1 MRVIKTNT
9 LSYETFY
16 ESLKYLAQADPGKSE
31 LKLLKT
37 EAIQSNGNMLE
48 KYAHFFQ
55 NLLAFTNYLNE
66 KNRIEDVLSGLKS
79 ALRHQLTLKETTL
92 FLFNDSPN
100 KLVPLDSSADE
111 KIVHFVNYALKE
123 GMLEKIFQKNVLT
136 FILNSKNTGNGG
148 ANLNFIF
155 VPISENNKKKGI
167 LLIQTPITSFDEGTL
182 EYGSVKV
189 ILGVAIQK
197 ISSLLKS
204 NELNEVYHDLQV
216 YQSKLQND
224 YKLSAIGE
232 LTSGIV
238 EDIMNPLQV
247 ILTYADMIQNEH
259 NLSDNGMVENIKQ
272 QIKKIEVI
280 INRLVKFASLNN
292 DKPKIAP
299 CSMNDLISEFY
310 NIINSSLK
318 TKKYECVLDFESN
331 IPSIAANKDLF
342 NQLLI
347 NVFGLLNP
355 SSATGGGILVQT
367 KLMQEKVAV
376 KIFTTD
382 CVKAFLDGRLTPEEE
397 LSVRMINN
405 IMKKFDGNV
414 MYEANETSGSSVT
427 LLFPLKRKMAL

>member
-16 ESLKYLAQADPGKSE
+16 ESLKYLAQADPQKSE
-31 LKLLKT
+31 LKLLKS
-37 EAIQSNGNMLE
+37 EPIQNSGNMLE
-48 KYAHFFQ
+48 KYAHLFQ
-55 NLLAFTNYLNE
+55 NLLAFTNFLNG
-66 KNRIEDVLSGLKS
+66 KSRIEDVLM
-79 ALRHQLTLKETTL
+79 ALRTALKHQLTLKETTL
-92 FLFNDSPN
+92 FLFNENPN
-100 KLVPLDSSADE
+100 KLVPLDPMADE
-111 KIVHFVNYALKE
+111 KITGFVNYALKE
-123 GMLEKIFQKNVLT
+123 GLLDKIFQKNAMT
-136 FILNSKNTGNGG
+136 FILNNKNNNGSS
-148 ANLNFIF
+148 NLNYIF
-155 VPISENNKKKGI
+155 APLIENNKRRGI
-167 LLIQTPITSFDEGTL
+167 LLIQTPIASFEEGTL
-182 EYGSVKV
+182 EYGSVKI

-247 ILTYADMIQNEH
+247 ILTYTDMIQNEH
-259 NLSDNGMVENIKQ
+259 NLSDNGMLENIKS

-280 INRLVKFASLNN
+280 ISRLVKFASLNN
-292 DKPKIAP
+292 EKAKIAP
-299 CSMNDLISEFY
+299 CSLNEIITDFY

-318 TKKYECVLDFESN
+318 TKKYECVLDFEN
-331 IPSIAANKDLF
+331 EIPSIAANKDLL

-347 NVFGLLNP
+347 NVFGVLNP
-355 SSATGGGILVQT
+355 SSVSGGGILVQT
-367 KLMQEKVAV
+367 KLMQDKVIL

-382 CVKAFLDGRLTPEEE
+382 CVHAFLNGKLSPEEE

-405 IMKKFDGNV
+405 IMKKFDGSV
-414 MYEANETSGSSVT
+414 LYEANETSGSSVT
-427 LLFPLKRKMAL
+427 LLFPLKRKMGL